1 MRFDVDAAAT
11 PATGAGS
18 INSVSYRS
26 GASHRAE
33 FAPVFKTAPAI
44 DEVCALSL
52 AKGIIS
58 RQTPLV
64 GAKPWPL
71 LLLLLECL
79 KRFIVLLPDPAA
91 RIANDECGGVCI
103 KRA

>member
-1 MRFDVDAAAT
+1 MSTLLQPRQQAPVPLTAFL
-11 PATGAGS
+11 
-18 INSVSYRS
+18 IRS
-26 GASHRAE
+26 GAPHRAE

-71 LLLLLECL
+71 LLLASRMPQEIH
-79 KRFIVLLPDPAA
+79 RAAA
-91 RIANDECGGVCI
+91 RSG
-103 KRA
+103 RADRQR

>member
-18 INSVSYRS
+18 INSVSYSQWRS
-26 GASHRAE
+26 PTAHE

-71 LLLLLECL
+71 LQLASQMPQEIH
-79 KRFIVLLPDPAA
+79 RAAA
-91 RIANDECGGVCI
+91 RSG
-103 KRA
+103 RADRQR